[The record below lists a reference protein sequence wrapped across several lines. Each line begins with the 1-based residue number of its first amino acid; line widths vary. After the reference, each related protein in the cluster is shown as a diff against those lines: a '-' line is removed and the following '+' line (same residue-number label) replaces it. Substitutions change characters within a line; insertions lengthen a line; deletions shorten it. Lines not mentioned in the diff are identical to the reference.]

1 MMAPQDS
8 VGTRPAEADAAE
20 AGMEPH
26 PVLSQWERVR
36 QGTLTT
42 LGLFLEDE
50 LGYAPAPGGRTI
62 HEIALHIAHEEAI
75 EVLHGTAKTLPVFP
89 KAYEAR
95 DYPTPESIGALLDG
109 VHARSLKYLRGL
121 DEAALNTDIALAWG
135 ETSTPLKVILHI
147 IEHEVHHRGELSLAL
162 GILGRSGFDA

>member
-1 MMAPQDS
+1 MAPQDS
-8 VGTRPAEADAAE
+8 VGTRPPEADAAE

-62 HEIALHIAHEEAI
+62 REIALHIAHEEAI
-75 EVLHGTAKTLPVFP
+75 EVPARSGLADVLLLADSAALIAAQRNGIPPALESGTACRR
-89 KAYEAR
+89 EM
-95 DYPTPESIGALLDG
+95 TPS
-109 VHARSLKYLRGL
+109 R
-121 DEAALNTDIALAWG
+121 
-135 ETSTPLKVILHI
+135 
-147 IEHEVHHRGELSLAL
+147 
-162 GILGRSGFDA
+162 